1 MMPRPCTRSGLALC
15 LLIVL
20 IVVVSSALA
29 SELGEPLSVEDW
41 EVLDPTL
48 SISLW
53 SPRVTGCSA
62 GFDRF
67 EPLACDFG
75 IAGDGDGAAT
85 AVDAV
90 GNTWRWRKDRTT
102 DTGGNPLSCN
112 GYHRFDIEII
122 RCDDAQ
128 QCSVVARLSDRC
140 SNGAGGDKRDAAI
153 AKGFWLDVTNGA
165 LFLNYESWAPPA
177 GNDYVKGHEVIRIGN
192 LPTLF
197 AVRQSF
203 VPSMSQFGFRVPY
216 MSEGF
221 PAADWFDT
229 YYGDIATVG
238 DWSQAQPLECEY
250 PASMPDVGDY
260 LTVDDPLPNP
270 SPGQGRFYVTA
281 VSYQGQTRYGRKAIG
296 GVLSGRD
303 PAALQTCE
311 DTR

>member
-1 MMPRPCTRSGLALC
+1 MLRFC
-15 LLIVL
+15 LPLVL
-20 IVVVSSALA
+20 MLSLFPALA

-48 SISLW
+48 SITLW
-53 SPRVTGCSA
+53 SPRVTGCTA

-112 GYHRFDIEII
+112 VWPRFDIEII

-140 SNGAGGDKRDAAI
+140 SNGAGGDRRDAAV

-165 LFLNYESWAPPA
+165 LYLNYESWDPPN
-177 GNDYVKGHEVIRIGN
+177 GNSYVKGQEVIQIGN

-197 AVRQSF
+197 AVSQSF
-203 VPSMSQFGFRVPY
+203 VPSTSQVGFRVPY
-216 MSEGF
+216 MPEGF
-221 PAADWFDT
+221 PAADWFSAF
-229 YYGDIATVG
+229 YGDLATVG
-238 DWSQAQPLECEY
+238 DWSQAQPLQCAY
-250 PASMPDVGDY
+250 PTPMPTVGEFLSVAD
-260 LTVDDPLPNP
+260 TLPAP
-270 SPGQGRFYVTA
+270 SPGTGRYYVTS
-281 VSYQGQTRYGRKAIG
+281 VNYQGQVRYGRKAIN

-303 PAALQTCE
+303 PAVLPACVPRE
-311 DTR
+311 VPD